1 MTTFGLALLE
11 AEVGNELPF
20 PAWVFG
26 LIAFAILLSLL
37 FLTLAI
43 GKGRKH
49 S

>member
-1 MTTFGLALLE
+1 MIEFGFSLLE

-20 PAWVFG
+20 PAWLFG
-26 LIAFAILLSLL
+26 VIAFGILIGLL
-37 FLTLAI
+37 MVTLAI

>member
-1 MTTFGLALLE
+1 MKTFGLTLLE
-11 AEVGNELPF
+11 TEAVNELPF

-26 LIAFAILLSLL
+26 LIAFAILLGLL
-37 FLTLAI
+37 LLTLAI